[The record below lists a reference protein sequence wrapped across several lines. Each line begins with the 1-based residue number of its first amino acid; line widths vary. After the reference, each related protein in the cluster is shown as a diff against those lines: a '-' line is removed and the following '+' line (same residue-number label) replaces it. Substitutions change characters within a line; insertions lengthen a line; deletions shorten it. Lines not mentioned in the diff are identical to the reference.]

1 MKTTLSVQIIC
12 FGLFLLATLGITT
25 ASAQCR
31 DPWIN
36 QAYRELTGRA
46 PAGQGEAGVCNI
58 KLYNNGTWGPY
69 SDLKGY
75 VQQYLAS
82 GIKAGYSM
90 LDGGKSA
97 MAIRTPDGLVAIS
110 ILDKSGNL
118 VASGGGNLVAS
129 GGGNLVASGGGNL
142 ISQDGGGFQGAI
154 NTNTPGFNFG
164 SGYTLQ
170 SGERKRVKTSGNG
183 AIVIR

>member
-1 MKTTLSVQIIC
+1 MKTILSVQTTG
-12 FGLFLLATLGITT
+12 FLLFLLTT
-25 ASAQCR
+25 FSTTAASAQCR

-36 QAYRELTGRA
+36 QAYRELGRT
-46 PAGQGEAGVCNI
+46 PAGQGEAGQCNI

-69 SDLKGY
+69 TDLKGY
-75 VQQYLAS
+75 VQQFLAS
-82 GIKAGYSM
+82 GIITGYSM

-97 MAIRTPDGLVAIS
+97 FALKTSDGTVAIG
-110 ILDKSGNL
+110 ILDVRGNL

-142 ISQDGGGFQGAI
+142 VASGGGNFNGLI
-154 NTNTPGFNFG
+154 NTNTAGLQFS
-164 SGYTLQ
+164 SGYSLQ